1 MSVSRQ
7 TGEVL
12 RDQSSIDSIYMDHAA
27 TTPMAPAVLEAMMPY
42 LKDRFGNPSSIHR
55 LGRAAR
61 GIIEESRKRIA
72 LHLSAEPEQIIFTSG
87 ATEANNLALNLL
99 SSGGHLITSTTEH
112 KAVLKPA
119 DALEIRGAEVS
130 YLSPDRKSGT
140 LSEREVRNAL
150 RPHTRLVSI
159 MYVNNETGVLAPI
172 QEIASVC
179 GDHGVRTHTDAAQ
192 AAAWLPLN
200 TEYLKVDLMSLSAHK
215 IYGPKGIGIL
225 YVKEGIEL
233 TPLIIG
239 GSQERGRRGGTENV
253 AAAVGMAT
261 AMDLIAANQEANTAR
276 VRSLRDELQTRLLS
290 LIGDQLIVNTPSNS
304 APHILNVAFKPVDEI
319 PVDGEM
325 LLLNMDLEGVCAS
338 AGSACTSGALT
349 PSHVLIEL
357 GVPEHTARASLR
369 LSLGLSTT
377 KVDIEKTALRIH
389 KVIKRMREQRQYE
402 G

>member
-61 GIIEESRKRIA
+61 GIIEDSRKRIA
-72 LHLSAEPEQIIFTSG
+72 THLSAEPEQIIFTSG

-99 SSGGHLITSTTEH
+99 SSGGHLITATTEH
-112 KAVLKPA
+112 KAVLEPA

-140 LSEREVRNAL
+140 LSERAVRNAL
-150 RPHTRLVSI
+150 RPHTRLVSV

-172 QEIASVC
+172 HEITSVC
-179 GDHGVRTHTDAAQ
+179 GDHGVRIHTDAAQ

-200 TEYLKVDLMSLSAHK
+200 TESLKVDLMSLSAHK

-225 YVKEGIEL
+225 YVKEGVEL
-233 TPLIIG
+233 IPLIQG

-261 AMDLIAANQEANTAR
+261 AMDLIAANQEAHSTR

-290 LIGDQLIVNTPSNS
+290 LISDQLIVNTPSNS

-319 PVDGEM
+319 PLDGEM

-338 AGSACTSGALT
+338 AGSACTSGAIT
-349 PSHVLIEL
+349 PSHVLTEL

-377 KVDIEKTALRIH
+377 KVDIEKTAQRIH